1 LHRAREQDV
10 LRSMLDDATVGPA
23 ERVRI
28 EARARDLLKE
38 VRAGQASGWV
48 NRFLGEYRLDTEE
61 GLALLALAEAYM
73 RIPDA
78 ATADWLIRDKIGSAD
93 WSAHS
98 GDSGSAIVN
107 AATLGLAMTRSV
119 LNGAEGS
126 ALRRLVA
133 RAGEP
138 FVRGAVA
145 GAMRLMGETFVMGRT
160 IEEALARASSRAN
173 RGFTAS
179 FDMLGE
185 AARTDADAER
195 YSGAYRH
202 AITAVGAAVGAGE
215 DSDHSVSVKL
225 SALHPRYETP
235 QAARC
240 VPELTKRL
248 GLLARQAADL
258 GVGLTV
264 DAEEA

>member
-1 LHRAREQDV
+1 
-10 LRSMLDDATVGPA
+10 
-23 ERVRI
+23 
-28 EARARDLLKE
+28 
-38 VRAGQASGWV
+38 
-48 NRFLGEYRLDTEE
+48 
-61 GLALLALAEAYM
+61 
-73 RIPDA
+73 
-78 ATADWLIRDKIGSAD
+78 
-93 WSAHS
+93 
-98 GDSGSAIVN
+98 DSGSAIVN

-145 GAMRLMGETFVMGRT
+145 GAMRLMGGTFVMGRT
-160 IEEALARASSRAN
+160 IEEALARASNRAN

-195 YSGAYRH
+195 YFGAYRH
-202 AITAVGAAVGAGE
+202 AITAVGAAE

-264 DAEEA
+264 DAEEADRLMLSLDIIEAVARDPALAGWEGLGLAVQA